1 MLVFLVLP
9 QGRYSQVPHTVLHLY
24 DVCSRGVPRV
34 LWSQTKMS
42 LVVTCVARV
51 DSGVEG
57 GLACFSVYFTH
68 VVASVKLHSNVTS
81 PSLGSV

>member
-1 MLVFLVLP
+1 
-9 QGRYSQVPHTVLHLY
+9 
-24 DVCSRGVPRV
+24 
-34 LWSQTKMS
+34 MS

-81 PSLGSV
+81 LSLGSV